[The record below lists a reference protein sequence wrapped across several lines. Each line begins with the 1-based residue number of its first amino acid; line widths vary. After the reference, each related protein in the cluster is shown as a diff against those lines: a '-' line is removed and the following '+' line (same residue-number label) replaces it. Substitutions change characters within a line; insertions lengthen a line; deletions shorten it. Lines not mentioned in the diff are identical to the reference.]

1 MVKRNIIVLCLFAAL
16 LLGVLLEQS
25 YIDNSLK
32 TMEKETIMLLDEIET
47 EQLDS
52 SSTHVLK
59 MKKFWEDK
67 EFVLS
72 LFVDYKEIE
81 QIGRQIEL
89 IEAHL
94 DNIDFELAA
103 VECELLLHIVKTYY
117 QTVCFDWQNII

>member
-1 MVKRNIIVLCLFAAL
+1 MVKRNIIVLCLFAVL
-16 LLGVLLEQS
+16 LVGVLLEQN

-32 TMEKETIMLLDEIET
+32 TMETEAIELWDGIEQ
-47 EQLDS
+47 EQLEFS
-52 SSTHVLK
+52 SNKVLK
-59 MKKFWEDK
+59 IKKYWKEK

-94 DNIDFELAA
+94 DNVDFELAA

>member
-47 EQLDS
+47 AQLDS